1 MITYQVKGRMTVPR
15 LRERQ
20 FQSYLSQFRIKGYD
34 VYAKCVYKGWWVRDY
49 EIFFEGEPR
58 RARVVRE
65 MLDWI
70 AEQG

>member
-1 MITYQVKGRMTVPR
+1 MYRVKAVMSVPR

-20 FQSYLSQFRIKGYD
+20 FQSYLSQFRLKGYA

-49 EIFFEGEPR
+49 EIFFEGEQR
-58 RARVVRE
+58 RALVVSE

-70 AEQG
+70 AAEG